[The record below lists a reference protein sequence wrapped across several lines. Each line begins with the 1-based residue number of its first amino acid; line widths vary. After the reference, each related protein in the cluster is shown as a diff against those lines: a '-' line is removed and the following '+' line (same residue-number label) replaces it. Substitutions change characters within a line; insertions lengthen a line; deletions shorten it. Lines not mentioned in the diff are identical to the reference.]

1 MWYGQCTSGPK
12 AKNCLYNGPAK
23 PLTDPKGLEMLNKIC
38 PEFKGQNTCC
48 TMKQLEALSKNLE
61 TMFQLTSRCPACWNN
76 MRRLYCQLTCNRD
89 QSVYMDPKSVD
100 ESPRNKSTILEIN
113 YYVSPTFKQGL
124 FDSCKDV
131 TFPGNNEKVLNLLCG
146 HSAEE
151 CTPEKLLRNMGNTEN
166 GFAPFNIYYPELMT
180 LNTTISPMNITVFN
194 CSKQFIDPQTNK
206 TASACSC
213 QDCVASCPV
222 LPTTPPQP
230 VPRKIMGLDL
240 LSFSLLVAY
249 LGLLVIFFPLSLA
262 CAMRKKQK
270 SYALVPNNAQANLKY
285 SGGSYPPVTSS
296 SLPVMVDSSPGL
308 CERLGGKMEAVLHR
322 KFTKWGIYCST
333 HPFTV
338 MGCCLLVVAALACGL
353 VRFTVTT
360 DPVELWS
367 APNSVARKQK
377 DIFDSKFGPFYRTE
391 QLIIQSVNKTPT
403 GYNRYGDGKFIPFGP
418 IFRLDLLNQVFPIIL
433 PF

>member
-1 MWYGQCTSGPK
+1 MWYGQCTSGAK

-23 PLTDPKGLEMLNKIC
+23 PFTDPKGLEMLNKIC

-48 TMKQLEALSKNLE
+48 STKQLEALSNNLE
-61 TMFQLTSRCPACWNN
+61 TMSQLTTRCPACWNN

-89 QSVYMDPKSVD
+89 QSVYMDPKTVK
-100 ESPRNKSTILEIN
+100 NFTIQEIN

-146 HSAEE
+146 TSAEK
-151 CTPEKLLRNMGNTEN
+151 CTAQKLLRYMGNTMN
-166 GFAPFNIYYPELMT
+166 GFAPFDIYYPELMT

-194 CSKQFIDPQTNK
+194 CSKQFIDPQTNQ

-213 QDCVASCPV
+213 QDCVTSCPV
-222 LPTTPPQP
+222 LPTPPPQP

-249 LGLLVIFFPLSLA
+249 LGLLVIFFPLSLV

-270 SYALVPNNAQANLKY
+270 RYTLVPSNAQANLKY

-308 CERLGGKMEAVLHR
+308 CERLGGKMEDVLHR
-322 KFTKWGIYCST
+322 QFTKWGIYCST
-333 HPFTV
+333 HPFLV
-338 MGCCLLVVAALACGL
+338 MGCSILVVAVLACGL

-367 APNSVARKQK
+367 APNSIARKQK

-403 GYNRYGDGKFIPFGP
+403 GYYRYGDGKFIPFGP

-433 PF
+433 HVPF